1 MSEKCAFGEQSEYS
15 DKFMFLVN
23 FLYLSSLAGD
33 IPAKYAEF
41 IGKYF
46 PEVYLV
52 NTKFAHK
59 NLFEFSSRI
68 LCAVIWSRCH
78 LRSSFDTIPG
88 FPFEQDNRQIPLHG
102 RSYVLNFSFL
112 SWQPIMIAFFSL
124 SSRHHHFHIPYYSHH
139 FVPII
144 RPLQFLI
151 LP

>member
-1 MSEKCAFGEQSEYS
+1 MSEKYAFGKQSEYS

-59 NLFEFSSRI
+59 NLIEFSSRI
-68 LCAVIWSRCH
+68 LCAR
-78 LRSSFDTIPG
+78 
-88 FPFEQDNRQIPLHG
+88 
-102 RSYVLNFSFL
+102 
-112 SWQPIMIAFFSL
+112 M
-124 SSRHHHFHIPYYSHH
+124 
-139 FVPII
+139 
-144 RPLQFLI
+144 
-151 LP
+151 